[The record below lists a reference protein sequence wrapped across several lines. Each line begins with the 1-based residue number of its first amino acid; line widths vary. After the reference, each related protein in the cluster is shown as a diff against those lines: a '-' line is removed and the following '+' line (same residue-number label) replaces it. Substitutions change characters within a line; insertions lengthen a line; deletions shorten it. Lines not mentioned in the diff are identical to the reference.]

1 MAKKIVLVGHDGLAE
16 GMKKAIEFIAGRQDN
31 ILVLSMKSD
40 GLENFKKNF
49 TQMMN
54 EIPEADDILLVS
66 DIPSGSPGT
75 NGYSTALKL
84 NKKVTYL
91 TGMNLAMVL
100 ELALSSSSPYQKAIQ
115 SAKASI
121 MNMGDTLKAVPDDHF
136 MF

>member
-1 MAKKIVLVGHDGLAE
+1 MAKKIVLVSHDGLAE
-16 GMKKAIEFIAGRQDN
+16 GMKRAIEFIAGRQDN
-31 ILVLSMKSD
+31 ILALSIKSD

-49 TQMMN
+49 TQIMN
-54 EIPEADDILLVS
+54 GIPETDDILLVS

-75 NGYSTALKL
+75 NGYSTALQF

-121 MNMGDTLKAVPDDHF
+121 MNMGDTLKAVSDDHF